1 MTKALEVGVDIGG
14 TFTDVVS
21 RDEEGNLKY
30 FKVPTTRKDESIAVL
45 ASIRRVGEEW
55 GADPTVIKRFAHGTT
70 VGTNAILERKG
81 ARVGLITTRGFRDVL
96 EIGRQMRR
104 GMYDVILK
112 PETPSFLVPRK
123 LRKEVSERISSDGEV
138 LVPLNEEEV
147 LQAAGEL
154 VAAGV
159 EALVVCFLFSF
170 RNSTHEK
177 RARQL
182 LEAEFPAL
190 TLAIS
195 HEVNPVYREYER
207 TVVTSFDAYV
217 KPVIE
222 RYLTR
227 IEDGLKH
234 SGVSVP
240 LQVMQSRGG
249 LMASSIARKRP
260 VRLFLSGPAAGVVGA
275 QVTGSACGFG
285 DVITVDVGGT
295 SSDIAVIKG
304 GRALIRPEGL
314 IDGFAVRVPMVD
326 VNSIGSGGGSI
337 AWLDAGG
344 ALRVG
349 PTSTGSE
356 PGPACFGRGGEMA
369 TVTDASVVLGY
380 LNPDNFAGG
389 ALKLRPELAAAAIE
403 HNIAVPLG
411 LSVREAALGIHRIV
425 NAQMAEG
432 IRAVSTRQGLDP
444 RKFALMPLGGG
455 GALHA
460 VLLARELGMDTV
472 VVPRYPGVLCAAG
485 LLAAPVEHEVTGA
498 FGKTFAEADHQIMQ
512 EALKTL
518 DEQCEILM
526 THEAIGA
533 APISVQHYADICYVG
548 QGYWLEVPLQSS
560 SDDMLERVY
569 EAFLEAHQN
578 IYGHSDGSPAR
589 IVNLRSV
596 HRTASTNQIETTAY
610 KPVGLATELG
620 VRSILFDVREGPV
633 EATVYSR
640 QALPVGFEFDGP
652 AIAEQDDTTILV
664 DSYWKATV
672 DHTGALVLRARK

>member
-1 MTKALEVGVDIGG
+1 
-14 TFTDVVS
+14 
-21 RDEEGNLKY
+21 
-30 FKVPTTRKDESIAVL
+30 
-45 ASIRRVGEEW
+45 
-55 GADPTVIKRFAHGTT
+55 
-70 VGTNAILERKG
+70 
-81 ARVGLITTRGFRDVL
+81 
-96 EIGRQMRR
+96 
-104 GMYDVILK
+104 
-112 PETPSFLVPRK
+112 
-123 LRKEVSERISSDGEV
+123 
-138 LVPLNEEEV
+138 
-147 LQAAGEL
+147 
-154 VAAGV
+154 
-159 EALVVCFLFSF
+159 
-170 RNSTHEK
+170 
-177 RARQL
+177 
-182 LEAEFPAL
+182 
-190 TLAIS
+190 
-195 HEVNPVYREYER
+195 
-207 TVVTSFDAYV
+207 
-217 KPVIE
+217 
-222 RYLTR
+222 
-227 IEDGLKH
+227 
-234 SGVSVP
+234 
-240 LQVMQSRGG
+240 
-249 LMASSIARKRP
+249 MASSIARKRP

-295 SSDIAVIKG
+295 SSDIAVIRG

-314 IDGFAVRVPMVD
+314 IDGFTVRVPMVD

-369 TVTDASVVLGY
+369 TVTDASVALGY

-560 SDDMLERVY
+560 SDDMLERAY

-640 QALPVGFEFDGP
+640 RALPVGFEFDGP